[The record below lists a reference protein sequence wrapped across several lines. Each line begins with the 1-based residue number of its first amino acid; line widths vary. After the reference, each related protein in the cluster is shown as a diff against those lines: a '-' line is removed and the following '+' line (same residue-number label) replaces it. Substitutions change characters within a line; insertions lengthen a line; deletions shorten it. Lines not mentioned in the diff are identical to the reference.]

1 MATFEIG
8 KTYETSSFG
17 DHNLIH
23 RVTVVSRTAKTVTL
37 AGYIEGRRKVYEYDG
52 DECVRAGD
60 YSFAPIFCASEVA

>member
-1 MATFEIG
+1 MATFEVG
-8 KTYETSSFG
+8 QTYQTSSIG

-37 AGYIEGRRKVYEYDG
+37 AGYIEGRRRVYEYDG
-52 DECVRAGD
+52 DECVRAGS

>member
-23 RVTVVSRTAKTVTL
+23 RVTVVSRTAKAAMAYV
-37 AGYIEGRRKVYEYDG
+37 EEY
-52 DECVRAGD
+52 
-60 YSFAPIFCASEVA
+60 YSMNPEVA

>member
-1 MATFEIG
+1 MATFEVG
-8 KTYETSSFG
+8 QTYQTSSFG

-52 DECVRAGD
+52 NECVRAGD